1 MYLCY
6 ICKDKILNL
15 INHIFLG
22 KNTHF
27 AMTRNVENIIVGG
40 GLAGIWMAYHFLKAS
55 KSFVLI
61 DSNGHSK
68 SSSVAAGIFNPIVP
82 SRQKISYKADEI
94 YPYLGKKYH
103 EMETF
108 LHEKILHKLTI
119 SYIIDSLKELN
130 DWAAVAENHIFKD
143 FVIMRNERL
152 ADSIISDFGVLE
164 IQDTGWVDIPLFL
177 NSFKKKISEINA
189 FVNEDFNYQLLE
201 YDEMGF
207 SYKDLRSTNIIF
219 CQGTAALKNPFT
231 PEIELNPAKGEVL
244 LIKSDELV
252 EGTIPQNGV
261 FLVPLENKTFKVGS
275 NFTWDNLDYSP
286 TDSARNEI
294 LNKLTKW
301 FKAPFDVLDQ
311 VAGVRP
317 STADRRP
324 ILGNLDFHP
333 NAYVLNGLGSKGVAL
348 APYYSNILYK
358 AIYDGMEID
367 REVNVKRLKKRKK
380 SDG

>member
-1 MYLCY
+1 
-6 ICKDKILNL
+6 
-15 INHIFLG
+15 
-22 KNTHF
+22 
-27 AMTRNVENIIVGG
+27 
-40 GLAGIWMAYHFLKAS
+40 
-55 KSFVLI
+55 
-61 DSNGHSK
+61 
-68 SSSVAAGIFNPIVP
+68 
-82 SRQKISYKADEI
+82 
-94 YPYLGKKYH
+94 
-103 EMETF
+103 MEVF

-152 ADSIISDFGVLE
+152 ADAIISDFGVLE

-177 NSFKKKISEINA
+177 SSFRKKISEINA
-189 FVNEDFNYQLLE
+189 YINEDFDYSLLK
-201 YDEMGF
+201 YDDMGF

-219 CQGTAALKNPFT
+219 CQGTAALNNPFT

-244 LIKSDELV
+244 LIQSDEIV

-261 FLVPLENKTFKVGS
+261 FLVPLANQTFKVGS
-275 NFTWDNLDYSP
+275 NFTWDNLDYEP
-286 TDSARNEI
+286 TEEAKTEI

-301 FKAPFDVLDQ
+301 FKAPFDVIEH

-324 ILGNLDFHP
+324 ILGNLNLHP
-333 NAYVLNGLGSKGVAL
+333 NAYALNGLGSKGVAL

-358 AIYDGMEID
+358 AIYDGGEIEK
-367 REVNVKRLKKRKK
+367 EVNIKRLKRNKIR
-380 SDG
+380 